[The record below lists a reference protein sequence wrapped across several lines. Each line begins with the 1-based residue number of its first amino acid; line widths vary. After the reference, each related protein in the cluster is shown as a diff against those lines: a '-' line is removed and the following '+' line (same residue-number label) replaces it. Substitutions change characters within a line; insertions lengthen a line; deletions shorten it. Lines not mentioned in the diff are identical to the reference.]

1 MKTLR
6 DWAGKKVQAFV
17 QCQSG
22 AVTVDW
28 VALTAIVIG
37 MVMALFVILDQ
48 SIFENVAVAIVAGI
62 DASVNNF

>member
-1 MKTLR
+1 MRTLC
-6 DWAGKKVQAFV
+6 DWARTKVQAFV
-17 QCQSG
+17 RCQSG

-28 VALTAIVIG
+28 VALTAIVVG